1 MPEAQTIADGIAVK
15 RPGGITLPLIRDLV
29 DEVVLV
35 SDDEIARGIVYLLQN
50 LRLVAEGAGA
60 AGVAALLAGKVLP
73 RGNETI
79 CAAVCGGNIDANFL
93 ARVIEQVLVQQ
104 GRYIVIHTSV
114 PDRPGNLARMINFVA
129 DEGANMI
136 DIAHRRAAWQVP
148 VDRTGIEMIL
158 EVRDEQ
164 HGQAVISR
172 LEAGRLCRRSGRRRS
187 VSRLMIRLI
196 ATDIDGTLLDSD
208 NSVPDAHR
216 RALAEAV
223 ERGVLL
229 ALVTARKRDS
239 SMAVA
244 RALELPCACI
254 SHNGARTWDWN
265 GNELRHLKLDLGLA
279 REIVTFADQ
288 RELPLVV
295 TIDERN
301 YYDRRYPMSPSLLG
315 SDERIEASLIDIL
328 TAEPTRII
336 AAGGKIDDLVDAFS
350 AAHDSIQAAPLLQPF
365 GLDRVGRRDASARGQ
380 RRRAGRVSRASRH
393 RGAQHSRTRRRR
405 SRCRNAAV
413 GRRRRGGG
421 QRDARGACRRRL
433 DRAAQRRGRPRRGR
447 AKVCP

>member
-1 MPEAQTIADGIAVK
+1 
-15 RPGGITLPLIRDLV
+15 
-29 DEVVLV
+29 
-35 SDDEIARGIVYLLQN
+35 
-50 LRLVAEGAGA
+50 
-60 AGVAALLAGKVLP
+60 
-73 RGNETI
+73 
-79 CAAVCGGNIDANFL
+79 
-93 ARVIEQVLVQQ
+93 
-104 GRYIVIHTSV
+104 
-114 PDRPGNLARMINFVA
+114 
-129 DEGANMI
+129 
-136 DIAHRRAAWQVP
+136 
-148 VDRTGIEMIL
+148 
-158 EVRDEQ
+158 
-164 HGQAVISR
+164 
-172 LEAGRLCRRSGRRRS
+172 
-187 VSRLMIRLI
+187 MIRLI

-350 AAHDSIQAAPLLQPF
+350 AAHDSIQVHRYYSRS
-365 GLDRVGRRDASARGQ
+365 GSIASAVVTHPRAVKEDALAELAG
-380 RRRAGRVSRASRH
+380 RAGIA
-393 RGAQHSRTRRRR
+393 AHSILALGDAEADAGVLQWAGVGVAVANAMPEALAAADWIAPPNDEGGLAVAVQRFVLDIQ
-405 SRCRNAAV
+405 SCR
-413 GRRRRGGG
+413 
-421 QRDARGACRRRL
+421 
-433 DRAAQRRGRPRRGR
+433 
-447 AKVCP
+447 